1 MNLVVVAKGVYT
13 HCEKCADKIMEFQ
26 EMLEHLSDGLVI
38 QFQTN
43 IDIDQCLINS
53 LHLFMVPYELQLL

>member
-1 MNLVVVAKGVYT
+1 
-13 HCEKCADKIMEFQ
+13 
-26 EMLEHLSDGLVI
+26 MLEHLSDGLVI

-53 LHLFMVPYELQLL
+53 LHLFMVPYEL